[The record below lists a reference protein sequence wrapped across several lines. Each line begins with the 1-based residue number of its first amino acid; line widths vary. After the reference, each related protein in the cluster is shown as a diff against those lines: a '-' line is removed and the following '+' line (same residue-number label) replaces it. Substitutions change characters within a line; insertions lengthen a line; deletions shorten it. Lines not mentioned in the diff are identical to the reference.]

1 MRYIYKNCIPW
12 GLKQV
17 WKFLKNW
24 IFFLQNAIKLSINL
38 EKDNYICKLSNIILD
53 KVKSTVESKKI
64 SRTENKTCGRQLN
77 IQL

>member
-1 MRYIYKNCIPW
+1 MYTLR
-12 GLKQV
+12 LKAS
-17 WKFLKNW
+17 LKIFKELN
-24 IFFLQNAIKLSINL
+24 FFLQNAIKLRINL